1 MLVNSKFIHLL
12 FISGLYV
19 FSHGSSEFH
28 LINKLK
34 SYEESKRYC
43 REMYTD
49 LATIHNFSEM
59 NDLIN
64 LVSGSTS
71 RAWIGLEL
79 ADKRTW
85 HWSLPGHTVA
95 YTNWRE
101 GNPQDNDQ
109 DACVAVDENGK
120 WFESD
125 CKSKMSFVCHSDGGS
140 HVFVADTKTWRD
152 AQNHCRSLSTDLVSI
167 LSAEENAV
175 VSNMSQNIW
184 IGLFKDPWKW
194 SDGSDS
200 SFRYWSAFQPNYL
213 EGQDCVTVIF
223 KNSGKWNDL
232 KCPGKRAFI
241 CQGAYKVPT
250 TTLETTTQGA
260 TKVTYLS
267 THYSVTSES
276 ITVTFHFTLDKNS
289 TNVSTTTVPT
299 TVGVSAAPNTT
310 KPVTLAP
317 HSNTPDNLVLVQQN
331 LTWVEAITY
340 CRSNYIDLVHISTE
354 NVQMKVAEKAKNATT
369 PHVWIGLKYTCH
381 SKLWFWIRS
390 SSGCYQNWAPQQGY
404 EGNYNCGATGAIQ
417 ATGRQQW
424 VGLPQTEKLNF
435 ICYGCVG

>member
-1 MLVNSKFIHLL
+1 HHFKLNYICKLVFLC
-12 FISGLYV
+12 V
-19 FSHGSSEFH
+19 FSICVLSF
-28 LINKLK
+28 
-34 SYEESKRYC
+34 YEESKRYC

-125 CKSKMSFVCHSDGGS
+125 CKSKMSFVCDGGS

-213 EGQDCVTVIF
+213 EGQNCVTVIF

-241 CQGAYKVPT
+241 CQG
-250 TTLETTTQGA
+250 
-260 TKVTYLS
+260 
-267 THYSVTSES
+267 
-276 ITVTFHFTLDKNS
+276 
-289 TNVSTTTVPT
+289 
-299 TVGVSAAPNTT
+299 
-310 KPVTLAP
+310 
-317 HSNTPDNLVLVQQN
+317 DNLVLVQQN